1 MIGRATLY
9 EKVLSRFLETL
20 LGMEEVKPLLSNDHF
35 SVDGA
40 LLQTWASHDSLKPVN
55 GQPGQGFGT
64 TDGDSGGREKRRA
77 SRDFH
82 EMGFSNRTHRSS
94 SDPDARLA
102 RRSKAHPVFLSYRG
116 HLLIDNRH
124 HLVVDSWMTLADG
137 YGERNAAQQMVAA
150 LRGST
155 PGSWLPTRAILRSGE
170 IRIVGDMEVR
180 PRWASPRN
188 TLLGLMRAL

>member
-1 MIGRATLY
+1 MLDYEPVIGRATLY
-9 EKVLSRFLETL
+9 EKVLSRLLETL
-20 LGMEEVKPLLSNDHF
+20 LGMEEVKPLLSNGHF

-55 GQPGQGFGT
+55 GQPGQ
-64 TDGDSGGREKRRA
+64 
-77 SRDFH
+77 
-82 EMGFSNRTHRSS
+82 SNRIHRSS